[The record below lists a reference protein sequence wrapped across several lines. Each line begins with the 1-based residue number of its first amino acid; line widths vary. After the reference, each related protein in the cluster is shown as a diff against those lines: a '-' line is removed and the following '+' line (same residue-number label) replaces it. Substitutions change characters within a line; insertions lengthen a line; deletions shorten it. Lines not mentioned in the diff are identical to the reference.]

1 MLALQGAYMRNK
13 GMAMN
18 GETKQKRNHTAS
30 LRLPEALFLA
40 MEEQRKFHG
49 TPEKKL
55 DKTAYFRGLLY
66 LDVALSGHGTDGLGS
81 EGWLSLAYG
90 ELLRAAPEGPTKRFS
105 FKPEIVIAAP
115 DRKKDAKFIKQIME
129 DKQHEHADRGSTRRT
144 GRRKAVGS

>member
-1 MLALQGAYMRNK
+1 
-13 GMAMN
+13 MAMN

-49 TPEKKL
+49 TPQKKL

-66 LDVALSGHGTDGLGS
+66 LDVAISGHSTDGLDS

-90 ELLRAAPEGPTKRFS
+90 QLLRAAPSEPTRRFS
-105 FKPEIVIAAP
+105 FKPEIATAAP
-115 DRKKDAKFIKQIME
+115 TRGKDAKLIKRME
-129 DKQHEHADRGSTRRT
+129 EKLHGHADRGPAKRA
-144 GRRKAVGS
+144 GK